1 MKNSFTLPGNTMG
14 FAIISGRMADG
25 SAADY
30 IAGLA

>member
-14 FAIISGRMADG
+14 FAIISGCMADG